1 MQVRQLYTDKCSLVI
16 GAALAAT
23 PADAR
28 IRELMT
34 QGRPAYSELI
44 TSVTSRPGRN
54 LRPGQLS
61 SMASGATSEGQSRLC
76 LPDVLVFYRPR
87 GKEGCRWMGQLR
99 TLESTLID

>member
-76 LPDVLVFYRPR
+76 LPDVLVFLSSTREGRMPVDGTAPHPR
-87 GKEGCRWMGQLR
+87 VNVN
-99 TLESTLID
+99 